1 MTKAA
6 SRHGRDRPG
15 GNGDQGGAASDE
27 SFPPPTTTLKTFL
40 KNGSDGAMRR
50 LIYSLTSL
58 FNQMVRNRKH
68 FAAYIGVTE
77 AQFLIMTIIAELKT
91 STVSEVAQR
100 LYVSSQFITIEVGD
114 LVRRGIVEKRPNEAD
129 RRSMLLRLS
138 ARGEQLLRELAPL
151 RRMVNDIH
159 WRSLTDDRAKALQEI
174 VDTLL
179 ADGRNALHELE
190 RPSFHGKT
198 APSAQ
203 TERNVARSKRTA

>member
-1 MTKAA
+1 MKKTASRRTMGGSGDQSSAA
-6 SRHGRDRPG
+6 S
-15 GNGDQGGAASDE
+15 NE
-27 SFPPPTTTLKTFL
+27 SFPPPTTTLQAFL
-40 KNGSDGAMRR
+40 KNGSDAAIRR
-50 LIYSLTSL
+50 LIYGLTSL

-129 RRSMLLRLS
+129 RRSMLLQLS
-138 ARGEQLLRELAPL
+138 TRGEQLLRELAPL
-151 RRMVNDIH
+151 RRMVNDMH
-159 WRSLTDDRAKALQEI
+159 WRSLTEERAKLLQEI

-190 RPSFHGKT
+190 GPEFQGKR
-198 APSAQ
+198 APSA
-203 TERNVARSKRTA
+203 R